1 MQLEPPGATLARSE
15 AQLRAEEYEATVE
28 IAALQARAIIRR
40 NSAQFCAQFCAQF
53 SDRRVIAAQSKL
65 SELAP
70 RVETAVDAKLA
81 WHAAVGAEKAAKALN
96 AVSHAE
102 LHQHLISAEGTSRA
116 YEPNARARRPL
127 WQKGEA

>member
-1 MQLEPPGATLARSE
+1 M
-15 AQLRAEEYEATVE
+15 
-28 IAALQARAIIRR
+28 
-40 NSAQFCAQFCAQF
+40 
-53 SDRRVIAAQSKL
+53 IAAQSKL

-70 RVETAVDAKLA
+70 RVETALGAKLA

-116 YEPNARARRPL
+116 YAAQFWRILAQLFSHGLTSTTGTSRRGASTPS
-127 WQKGEA
+127 